1 MKYWPG
7 TNIVKSKNNA
17 FDWRSR
23 PSRLVD
29 RDLLNSQQATLTN
42 TGNGAHK
49 SRAFTIYSRAKASK

>member
-17 FDWRSR
+17 FDWRNQTSR
-23 PSRLVD
+23 VID
-29 RDLLNSQQATLTN
+29 RNLMNSQQATLTN
-42 TGNGAHK
+42 TGNGTDK

>member
-17 FDWRSR
+17 FDWRNQTSR
-23 PSRLVD
+23 VID
-29 RDLLNSQQATLTN
+29 RDLMNSQQATLTN